1 MIRNIRGRVAGALML
16 GGALL
21 GVLLSSAGAQA
32 QDVSNGM
39 STRLQTRRSV
49 SDKSWKVQVSPLSLM
64 INSVFIEMSAGDPT
78 SAWSLG
84 GEIERT
90 NFDVELY
97 RIQRNGVAFTPT
109 YFFQGSPY
117 RDSWYWSPRLAYRWG
132 KIKEDLVFMSIEGSY
147 RAFGTEQN
155 LGYQWHW
162 DNFNINLGLGVAV
175 YGIQVDNVQGEIRLF
190 GNTPYSSDDNST
202 TVAVVPSGELK
213 MGWSF

>member
-1 MIRNIRGRVAGALML
+1 MIRNNRGRVAGALL
-16 GGALL
+16 LCGALL

-39 STRLQTRRSV
+39 STQLKTRRSV
-49 SDKSWKVQVSPLSLM
+49 SDKSWKVQVSPLSLL
-64 INSVFIEMSAGDPT
+64 INSVFIEMSTGSSN
-78 SAWSLG
+78 SAWTMG

-90 NFDVELY
+90 NFDVDLY

-109 YFFQGSPY
+109 YFFQGSPF

-132 KIKEDLVFMSIEGSY
+132 KIKEDLAIMTIEGNY

-162 DNFNINLGLGVAV
+162 DNFNINLGLGVAL
-175 YGIQVDNVQGEIRLF
+175 YSIQVDSVQGQIRLF
-190 GNTPYSSDDNST
+190 GNSNYSSDDSST
-202 TVAVVPSGELK
+202 SVAAIPSGEFK